1 MAQVL
6 IALGSNLGNRFQAL
20 QTAVEAMACHFHLEH
35 ISPVY
40 ETEPAYLLDQ
50 PRFLNGACLVT
61 TKKDPSEVLTQ
72 LQAIEQQLGR
82 SKTQRYGPRRIDLDI
97 LFYDQLVL
105 DQPDL
110 RIPHPLLRERAF
122 VLVPLGD
129 IVPEWIHPETGET
142 IATLRDQCPD
152 LDSTIR
158 PYPQLL
164 AFPER

>member
-6 IALGSNLGNRFQAL
+6 IALGSNLGDRFQAL
-20 QTAVEAMACHFHLEH
+20 QTAVEAMARHVYIEQ

-40 ETEPAYLLDQ
+40 ETEPAYVLDQ
-50 PRFLNGACLVT
+50 PKFLNCACRVAT
-61 TKKDPSEVLTQ
+61 EKDPSQVLTL
-72 LQAIEQQLGR
+72 LQGIEQQLGR
-82 SKTQRYGPRRIDLDI
+82 SKTQRYGPRLIDLDI

-129 IVPEWIHPETGET
+129 IVPDWIHPETGEK

-164 AFPER
+164 AFPEP

>member
-6 IALGSNLGNRFQAL
+6 IALGSNLGDRFRAL
-20 QTAVEAMACHFHLEH
+20 QTAVEAMARHFYLEQL
-35 ISPVY
+35 SPVY
-40 ETEPAYLLDQ
+40 ETKPAYVLDQ
-50 PRFLNGACLVT
+50 PKFLNCACRVT
-61 TKKDPSEVLTQ
+61 TEKAPKQVLTL
-72 LQAIEQQLGR
+72 LQGIEQQLGR
-82 SKTQRYGPRRIDLDI
+82 YPAQRYGPRLIDLDI

-129 IVPEWIHPETGET
+129 IVPDWIHPETGEK
-142 IATLRDQCPD
+142 IATLRDHCAD
-152 LDSTIR
+152 LDSTIK

-164 AFPER
+164 DFPAP